1 MFEYVPNSRL
11 SSMIVSEVSTVLPYR
26 SIDDPSR
33 FGAADEWRKKNF
45 AGTFGLP
52 RRADDPADDHL
63 RGRSKYIIDENRCS
77 AADSQGG
84 PIGPAEIAPTGG
96 SSGRPD
102 AGGHTTGQ
110 SANA

>member
-1 MFEYVPNSRL
+1 M
-11 SSMIVSEVSTVLPYR
+11 
-26 SIDDPSR
+26 
-33 FGAADEWRKKNF
+33 AKKNF
-45 AGTFGLP
+45 AGIFGLP

-77 AADSQGG
+77 AVDSQGG

-96 SSGRPD
+96 FSGRPD